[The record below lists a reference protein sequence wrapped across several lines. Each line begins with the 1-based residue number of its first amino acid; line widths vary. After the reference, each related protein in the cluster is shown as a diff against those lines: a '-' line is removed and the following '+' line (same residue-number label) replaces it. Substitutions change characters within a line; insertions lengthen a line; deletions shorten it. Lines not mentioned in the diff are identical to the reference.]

1 MSDDSLRA
9 MQKALVALRQI
20 KSARWLHMAVM
31 PDKSA
36 VSIATEAIPPLE
48 DAIKKFKSAS
58 TKGEDN
64 E

>member
-1 MSDDSLRA
+1 MSDEALRA
-9 MQKALVALRQI
+9 MQKALVALRQV
-20 KSARWLHMAVM
+20 KNARWLHMAVM
-31 PDKSA
+31 PDKRA

>member
-1 MSDDSLRA
+1 MSDEALRA

-36 VSIATEAIPPLE
+36 VLIATEAIPPLE
-48 DAIKKFKSAS
+48 DAIKKFKQSGD
-58 TKGEDN
+58 KHD
-64 E
+64 

>member
-1 MSDDSLRA
+1 
-9 MQKALVALRQI
+9 MQKALVALRQV
-20 KSARWLHMAVM
+20 KNARWLHMAVM

-58 TKGEDN
+58 NKGEDS